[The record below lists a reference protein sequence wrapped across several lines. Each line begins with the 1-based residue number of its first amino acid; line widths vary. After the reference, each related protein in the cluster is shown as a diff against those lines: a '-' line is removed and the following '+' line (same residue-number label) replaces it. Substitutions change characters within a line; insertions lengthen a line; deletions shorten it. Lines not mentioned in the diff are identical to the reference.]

1 MRKKSTHIVKK
12 LLKKNLPTA
21 SWRLRS
27 SILILA
33 FVFIVTVLS
42 ATMIVITKS
51 DLHPILTIIT

>member
-1 MRKKSTHIVKK
+1 MQKKSTHIVKK

-27 SILILA
+27 SLLILA
-33 FVFIVTVLS
+33 FVFIVIVLS

-51 DLHPILTIIT
+51 DLHPRLTIIT